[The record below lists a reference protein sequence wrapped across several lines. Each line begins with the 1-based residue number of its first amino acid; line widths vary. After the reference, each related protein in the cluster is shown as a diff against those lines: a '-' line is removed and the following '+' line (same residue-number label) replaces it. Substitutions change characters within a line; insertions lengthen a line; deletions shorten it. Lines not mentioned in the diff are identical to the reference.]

1 MPDELGISGYCNED
15 DSSLTLTFSGFQLTL
30 FFAKTPGGERYYLS
44 GGEVK
49 YSTDNKLFEHI
60 DRTGIDVN
68 LATAERS
75 TLLFPTPVG
84 KSFICSKEFIITM
97 SSQVCLVAKK

>member
-1 MPDELGISGYCNED
+1 MTVY
-15 DSSLTLTFSGFQLTL
+15 
-30 FFAKTPGGERYYLS
+30 FAKTPGGERYYLS

-60 DRTGIDVN
+60 DRPGMDVV
-68 LATAERS
+68 LGTAERS

-84 KSFICSKEFIITM
+84 KSYICKKESIIKM
-97 SSQVCLVAKK
+97 SSQVRNLCSLNISHGF